1 MGLGQSTEDGRQL
14 GLQRRDLLV
23 QPGQQFFLARVGV
36 GEELG
41 WVLVQSLNALAHGPL
56 RIALR
61 LQDQVDLGADFGHL
75 FLTHLVDFGGA
86 QGGGRVG
93 LQAVGVEGLAVGQAP
108 DPGVVGGLRAD
119 GLKRGDLTGQGGFD
133 LLIDDG
139 GGAGVIAGQV
149 QRGGLADQRPDHGH
163 VGGGRI
169 AQGAHLRQH
178 PVDDEVRRD
187 DAQTGVLAH
196 LVRLAVQHP
205 GEGRQARQEGV
216 GARRILDA
224 VLVVHEVRR
233 LEIGARQLGHDIGR
247 RTARPRAIS
256 KARGLGRGLTAE
268 GGDGVVQGAGIA
280 EPRLIEG
287 AQRGPAAD
295 GLVAVLADGV
305 GTGLAQLG
313 RQTGAGALVQ
323 AQVGGAL
330 GRLVDVGLKPAVQ
343 QGVQARV
350 RVTGGGVSQRGRDG
364 GRGGGGQKQAAT
376 VDHGSIPRRE
386 GRDAARP
393 LILRLCRAGAPAT
406 QSVRRA
412 SRRSWSAPAPSAA
425 RRPGSGRCHGSP

>member
-93 LQAVGVEGLAVGQAP
+93 LQTVGVEGLALGQAP
-108 DPGVVGGLRAD
+108 DPGVVGRLRAD
-119 GLKRGDLTGQGGFD
+119 GLQGGDLASQGRLD
-133 LLIDDG
+133 LLVDDG
-139 GGAGVIAGQV
+139 GGAGVIAAQV
-149 QRGGLADQRPDHGH
+149 QRGGLADQRLDHGQI
-163 VGGGRI
+163 GGRRV
-169 AQGAHLRQH
+169 AQGADLGQH
-178 PVDDEVRRD
+178 AVDDEVRRD
-187 DAQTGVLAH
+187 DALPGVLAH

-205 GEGRQARQEGV
+205 GEGFQPRQEGL

-247 RTARPRAIS
+247 RTARPRAVGE
-256 KARGLGRGLTAE
+256 ARGLGRGLAAK
-268 GGDGVVQGAGIA
+268 GGDGVVQGARLA
-280 EPRLIEG
+280 EPRLVES
-287 AQRGPAAD
+287 AQGGPAAD
-295 GLVAVLADGV
+295 GLVPVGADGV
-305 GTGLAQLG
+305 GADGRQLG
-313 RQTGAGALVQ
+313 
-323 AQVGGAL
+323 
-330 GRLVDVGLKPAVQ
+330 
-343 QGVQARV
+343 
-350 RVTGGGVSQRGRDG
+350 
-364 GRGGGGQKQAAT
+364 
-376 VDHGSIPRRE
+376 
-386 GRDAARP
+386 
-393 LILRLCRAGAPAT
+393 
-406 QSVRRA
+406 
-412 SRRSWSAPAPSAA
+412 
-425 RRPGSGRCHGSP
+425 